1 MATMNRNVNLE
12 EVNSDAFM
20 GIPFLKHQTM
30 IQKILFWGCVII
42 AVVWNIAGTFLLHC
56 NANIII
62 FTTLIPLA
70 LGMAFG
76 CNYNEDLSVLAYL
89 KLILFKPAAVYIT
102 KPTED
107 FEQIKLSAT
116 RMDKEAELRE
126 RQKDVTPEQQRK
138 LLFKL
143 IGGALIAVV
152 LFIIVL
158 IVIASKNE
166 DVLHHVI
173 QLQ

>member
-20 GIPFLKHQTM
+20 GIPFLEHQTTL
-30 IQKILFWGCVII
+30 QKVLFWGSVVIAI
-42 AVVWNIAGTFLLHC
+42 AWNITGTFILHI

-62 FTTLIPLA
+62 FSTLIPLMF
-70 LGMAFG
+70 GVAFG
-76 CNYNEDLSVLAYL
+76 CNYNEDLSLLAYL
-89 KLILFKPAAVYIT
+89 KLILFKPAVTYIT

-107 FEQIKLSAT
+107 FEQIKVLAV

-126 RQKDVTPEQQRK
+126 RQKTVTPEQQHK
-138 LLFKL
+138 LLIKL
-143 IGGALIAVV
+143 LSGVLITVV

-158 IVIASKNE
+158 ILIALSNE
-166 DVLHHVI
+166 DVLHHMI

>member
-20 GIPFLKHQTM
+20 GIPFLNHQTVL
-30 IQKILFWGCVII
+30 QKVLFWGSVIA
-42 AVVWNIAGTFLLHC
+42 AVAWNIAGTFFLHI

-62 FTTLIPLA
+62 FSTLIPLA
-70 LGMAFG
+70 FGVAFG
-76 CNYNEDLSVLAYL
+76 CNYNEDLSLIAYL
-89 KLILFKPAAVYIT
+89 KLILFKPAVVYIT

-107 FEQIKLSAT
+107 LEQIKIAAT

-126 RQKDVTPEQQRK
+126 RQKNVTPEQQRRLLIK
-138 LLFKL
+138 LLS
-143 IGGALIAVV
+143 GALIVVV

-158 IVIASKNE
+158 IVIASSNE
-166 DVLHHVI
+166 DVLHHII
-173 QLQ
+173 QIQ

>member
-20 GIPFLKHQTM
+20 GIPFLNHQTVL
-30 IQKILFWGCVII
+30 QKVLFWGSVVA
-42 AVVWNIAGTFLLHC
+42 AVAWNIAGTFFLHI

-62 FTTLIPLA
+62 FSTLIPLA
-70 LGMAFG
+70 FGVAFG
-76 CNYNEDLSVLAYL
+76 CNYNEDLSLIAYL
-89 KLILFKPAAVYIT
+89 KLILFKPAVIYIT

-107 FEQIKLSAT
+107 LEQIRIAAA

-126 RQKDVTPEQQRK
+126 RQKNVTPEQQRRLLIK
-138 LLFKL
+138 LLS
-143 IGGALIAVV
+143 GALIAVV

-158 IVIASKNE
+158 IVIASSNK
-166 DVLHHVI
+166 DVLHHII
-173 QLQ
+173 QIQ